1 MTYAIVGLLAMYGMW
16 QWVKYMDREQAKDAL
31 LAREKRQ
38 ARKDL
43 VR

>member
-1 MTYAIVGLLAMYGMW
+1 MEYTIVALVAVFALW
-16 QWVKYMDREQAKDAL
+16 QWIKYMDREQAKDAL

-38 ARKDL
+38 AKKDL